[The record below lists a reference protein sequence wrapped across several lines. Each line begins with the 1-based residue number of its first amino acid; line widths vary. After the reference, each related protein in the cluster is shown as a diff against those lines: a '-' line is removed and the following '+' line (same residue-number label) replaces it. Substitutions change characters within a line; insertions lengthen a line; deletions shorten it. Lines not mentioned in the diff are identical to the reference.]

1 MGIALTDDHRELAE
15 VARGFLTSQ
24 KARAAAR
31 SLLDAPEEARPPF
44 WQGIVELG
52 WLGLHID
59 EEHGGSGYG
68 LPELVVVIDELG
80 RAVAPGPFVPTV
92 IASAVIAK
100 DGSAEQKSRLL
111 PGLID
116 GTVTAGIGLAGQV
129 AVNDGVADGEAGIV
143 LGAGLGELLLIA
155 AGDDVL
161 VLDRGRGGVSVEVP
175 ENLDPTRRSGRVRL
189 HNVSVTADD
198 ILAGARE
205 SALAR
210 ARTLLA
216 AEAVGGAAD
225 CVEAAVDYA
234 KVRQQFGRTIAT
246 FQAVKHHCANM
257 IVGAES
263 AIAAVWDASRAASE
277 DLSED
282 EAQFRLAA
290 ASAAALAFPAY
301 ARNSEL
307 NIQVHGGIGFTW
319 EHDAHLHLRRALV
332 TTALF
337 GGDAPARDVF
347 ERTAAGAARE
357 NSLDLPPE
365 AEELRTRI
373 RDDAAEIAALD
384 KQPQRDKLIE
394 TGYVMPHWPKPWG
407 RAADAVEQ
415 LVIEEEFRA
424 AGIKRPDY
432 GITSWVILTL
442 IQHGTPWQI
451 ERFVEKALRKDEVW
465 CQLFSEPD
473 AGSDAASIK
482 TRATRVDGGWK
493 INGQKVWTS
502 GAHYCARG
510 LATVRTD
517 PEAPK
522 HAGITTV
529 IVDMKAPEV
538 EVRPLRQITGG
549 SDFNEVFFN
558 DLFVPDE
565 DVVGPPN
572 SGWTV
577 ARATLG
583 NERVSIGG
591 SGSFY
596 EGLAAQLVQ
605 LVRDQ
610 PDRLAG
616 GRIRVGSYLAE
627 ENALRLLNLRR
638 VARSVEGAG
647 PGPEGN
653 ITKLKLADHMV
664 EGAAIMAALV
674 GPEVA
679 LLDGP
684 GVLSGR
690 LVMGARGMAIAGG
703 TSEVTRNQIAERILG
718 MPRDPLIN

>member
-1 MGIALTDDHRELAE
+1 MGIALTDDHRELAD
-15 VARGFLTSQ
+15 VARAFLTSQ
-24 KARAAAR
+24 KARWAAR
-31 SLLDAPEEARPPF
+31 SLLDAAEESRPPF
-44 WQGIVELG
+44 WQNLVELG

-59 EEHGGSGYG
+59 EEHGGSGFG
-68 LPELVVVIDELG
+68 LPELVVVVEELG

-92 IASAVIAK
+92 IASAVLAK

-116 GTVTAGIGLAGQV
+116 GTVTAGIGLDGNVQLK
-129 AVNDGVADGEAGIV
+129 NGVADGDAGIV
-143 LGAGLGELLLIA
+143 LGAGLAELLLVA
-155 AGDDVL
+155 AGEDVL
-161 VLDRGRGGVSVEVP
+161 VLERGRAGVTVQVP
-175 ENLDPTRRSGRVRL
+175 DNFDPTRRSGRVRL
-189 HNVSVTADD
+189 ENVDVGADD
-198 ILAGARE
+198 ILTGARAA
-205 SALAR
+205 ALAR

-257 IVGAES
+257 LVSAES

-277 DLSED
+277 DED
-282 EAQFRLAA
+282 QFQLVAGV
-290 ASAAALAFPAY
+290 AAALAFPAY
-301 ARNSEL
+301 ARNAEL

-332 TTALF
+332 IAALF

-347 ERTAAGAARE
+347 ERTAAGAKRE

-373 RDDAAEIAALD
+373 HADAAEIAKLD
-384 KQPQRDKLIE
+384 KEAQRDKLIE

-432 GITSWVILTL
+432 SITGWVILTL
-442 IQHGTPWQI
+442 IQHGTDWQI
-451 ERFVEKALRKDEVW
+451 ERFVEKALRQEEIW
-465 CQLFSEPD
+465 CQLFSEPE
-473 AGSDAASIK
+473 AGSDAASVK
-482 TRATRVDGGWK
+482 TRAVRVDGGWK

-502 GAHYCARG
+502 GAQYCARG

-517 PEAPK
+517 PDAPK

-529 IVDMKAPEV
+529 IIDMKGPGV

-549 SDFNEVFFN
+549 SEFNEVFFN
-558 DLFVPDE
+558 DVFVPDE
-565 DVVGPPN
+565 DVVGAPN

-596 EGLAAQLVQ
+596 EGLAATLVQ
-605 LVRDQ
+605 LASQ
-610 PDRLAG
+610 QSDRLAG
-616 GRIRVGSYLAE
+616 APIRIGSFLADDH
-627 ENALRLLNLRR
+627 ALRLLNLRR
-638 VARSVEGAG
+638 AARSVEGAG

-653 ITKLKLADHMV
+653 ITKLKLAEHMV
-664 EGAAIMAALV
+664 DGAAIWAALS

-679 LLDGP
+679 LMDGP
-684 GVLSGR
+684 AAVVGR
-690 LVMGARGMAIAGG
+690 LTMGARGMAIAGG

>member
-15 VARGFLTSQ
+15 VARAFLTSQ
-24 KARAAAR
+24 KARWAAR
-31 SLLDAPEEARPPF
+31 SLLDTPDEARPGF
-44 WQGIVELG
+44 WQGMAELG

-59 EEHGGSGYG
+59 EEYGGSGYG
-68 LPELVVVIDELG
+68 LPELVVVIEELG

-116 GTVTAGIGLAGQV
+116 GTVAAGIGLDSQV
-129 AVNDGVADGEAGIV
+129 HVADGLADGNAGIV
-143 LGAGLGELLLIA
+143 LGAGLADLLVIV

-161 VLDRGRGGVSVEVP
+161 VLDRGRAGVSVEVP

-189 HNVSVTADD
+189 QNVSVSAED
-198 ILAGARE
+198 ILPGARE
-205 SALAR
+205 SSLAR

-225 CVEAAVDYA
+225 CVDAAVDYA
-234 KVRQQFGRTIAT
+234 KVREQFGRTIAT
-246 FQAVKHHCANM
+246 FQAIKHHCANM
-257 IVGAES
+257 LVAVES
-263 AIAAVWDASRAASE
+263 GIAAVWDASRADSE
-277 DLSED
+277 DLSEG
-282 EAQFRLAA
+282 EAQFRLIAA
-290 ASAAALAFPAY
+290 VAAALALPAY
-301 ARNSEL
+301 ARNAEL

-319 EHDAHLHLRRALV
+319 EHDAHLHLRRALA
-332 TTALF
+332 TSALF
-337 GGDAPARDVF
+337 GGDGPARDVF
-347 ERTAAGAARE
+347 ERTVAGGVRE

-373 RDDAAEIAALD
+373 HADAAEIAVLD
-384 KQPQRDKLIE
+384 KQARRDKLIE

-415 LVIEEEFRA
+415 LVIEEEFRT

-432 GITSWVILTL
+432 GITGWVILTL

-451 ERFVEKALRKDEVW
+451 ERFVEKALRKDEIW

-473 AGSDAASIK
+473 AGSDAAAVK
-482 TRATRVDGGWK
+482 TRATRVDGGWM

-517 PEAPK
+517 PDASK
-522 HAGITTV
+522 HGGITTV

-538 EVRPLRQITGG
+538 EVRPLRQITGE
-549 SDFNEVFFN
+549 SEFNEVFFN

-565 DVVGPPN
+565 DVVGAPN
-572 SGWTV
+572 TGWTV

-596 EGLAAQLVQ
+596 EGMAALLTGLAEQNG
-605 LVRDQ
+605 
-610 PDRLAG
+610 DRLAG
-616 GRIRVGSYLAE
+616 ADIRLGYYLAE
-627 ENALRLLNLRR
+627 DHALRLLNLRR

-653 ITKLKLADHMV
+653 VTKLKLAEHMV
-664 EGAAIMAALV
+664 EGAAIWAALL

-679 LLDGP
+679 LTDGP
-684 GVLSGR
+684 GALTGR
-690 LVMGARGMAIAGG
+690 SMMGARAMAIAGG